1 MPAPA
6 SNKRVKGISI
16 HRPFVYGTIARLIDP
31 NKRPPNLP
39 AEHTHQWTVWVKGV
53 DDADISYWLRK
64 VQFKLHET
72 YANPLRLCESP
83 PYEVTETG
91 WGEFEI
97 QIKLY
102 FVPESSEKPQTLWHP
117 LKLHPYGPEAE
128 IEREERRPIISQNY
142 EEVVFNE
149 PVEAFYDILTGGT
162 GDWNKG
168 KGGGKSGKMG
178 MGRKGGGDIEG
189 SARTAEVPRNK
200 SAGNPYSEATEGE
213 ELDRMKIA
221 IKKVE
226 EMVKVERENLTARE
240 KVLEG
245 LRKTEGT
252 VLKK

>member
-1 MPAPA
+1 MPAPG

-16 HRPFVYGTIARLIDP
+16 HRPFVYGSVARPIDP
-31 NKRPPNLP
+31 AKRPANLP

-53 DDADISYWLRK
+53 DDDDISYWLRK

-72 YANPLRLCESP
+72 YANPLRLCDAP
-83 PYEVTETG
+83 PFEVTETG

-97 QIKLY
+97 QIKLH
-102 FVPESSEKPQTLWHP
+102 FVPESGEKPQTLWHP
-117 LKLHPYGPEAE
+117 LKLHPYGPDAE

-149 PVEAFYDILTGGT
+149 PVDAFYDILTGG
-162 GDWNKG
+162 GDKG
-168 KGGGKSGKMG
+168 KGGASGKG
-178 MGRKGGGDIEG
+178 GSKQSAGRKGEASG
-189 SARTAEVPRNK
+189 RTAEVPRNK

-226 EMVKVERENLTARE
+226 EMVKVEREKLTGRE
-240 KVLEG
+240 KVLEE

-252 VLKK
+252 IIKKK

>member
-1 MPAPA
+1 MPAPG

-16 HRPFVYGTIARLIDP
+16 HRPFVYGSVARPIDP
-31 NKRPPNLP
+31 AKRPPNLP

-53 DDADISYWLRK
+53 DDDDISYWLRK

-72 YANPLRLCESP
+72 YANPLRLCDAP
-83 PYEVTETG
+83 PFEVTETG

-97 QIKLY
+97 QIKLH
-102 FVPESSEKPQTLWHP
+102 FVPESGEKPQTLWHP
-117 LKLHPYGPEAE
+117 LKLHPYGPDAE

-149 PVEAFYDILTGGT
+149 PVDAFYDILTGG
-162 GDWNKG
+162 GDKG
-168 KGGGKSGKMG
+168 KGGASGKG
-178 MGRKGGGDIEG
+178 GSKQSAGRKGEVSG
-189 SARTAEVPRNK
+189 RTAEVPRNK
-200 SAGNPYSEATEGE
+200 SLGNPYSEATEGE

-226 EMVKVERENLTARE
+226 EMVKVEREKLAGRE
-240 KVLEG
+240 KVLEE

-252 VLKK
+252 IVKKK